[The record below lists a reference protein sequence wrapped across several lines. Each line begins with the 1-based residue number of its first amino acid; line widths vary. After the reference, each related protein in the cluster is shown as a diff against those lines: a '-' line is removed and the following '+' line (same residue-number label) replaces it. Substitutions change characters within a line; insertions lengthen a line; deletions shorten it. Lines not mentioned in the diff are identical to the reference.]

1 MAFKP
6 SAYDQIGDAV
16 SKVMRA
22 MNDVKLIHLI
32 GTKTN
37 VIRIRQSEQ
46 DINTDGY
53 GDLIG
58 DRTNAYQSSLVANVH
73 IAYPFNE
80 VEMFQTLDSISGEE
94 SIGAMSLTELMPI
107 KMFVQFQGD
116 RADSSRDFDQNDIV
130 IDILLDH
137 NGRKVPL
144 IMTSPKLIGTIWGKH
159 LVRKTYQLT
168 FFRGTLEADIQSH
181 VDKYIETLGIPSVSS
196 TDPVQG
202 AIDVS
207 LSGSLIANFNF
218 PMYVDSVE
226 ENTRLIPSTPI
237 SFNWDSS
244 SGQLTIIPSGSLIT
258 DTTYVVVIGQ
268 EALSSDRCPMS
279 GDFRWSFKTE

>member
-6 SAYDQIGDAV
+6 SAYDQIGDKI
-16 SKVMRA
+16 SSVMRK
-22 MNDVKLIHLI
+22 MNDVKLVHLI

-37 VIRIRQSEQ
+37 VIRIRQVNQ

-58 DRTNAYQSSLVANVH
+58 DKTSIYQSSLVANVH

-80 VEMFQTLDSISGEE
+80 VEMFQTMDSGEE
-94 SIGAMSLTELMPI
+94 SIGALSLTELMPI
-107 KMFVQFQGD
+107 KMYVQFEGD
-116 RADSSRDFDQNDIV
+116 TVDSSRDFDQNDIIV
-130 IDILLDH
+130 DILFDH
-137 NGRKVPL
+137 NGRKIPL

-168 FFRGTLEADIQSH
+168 FYRGTIEPDIQAH
-181 VDKYIETLGIPSVSS
+181 IDKYIETLGIPSVSS

-202 AIDVS
+202 ATGVS
-207 LSGSLIANFNF
+207 ISGSLIANFNF
-218 PMYVDSVE
+218 PMYEASVE

-237 SFNWDSS
+237 TFEWDAS
-244 SGQLTIIPSGSLIT
+244 SGQLTITPSGNLLGT
-258 DTTYVVVIGQ
+258 TTYVVVIG
-268 EALSSDRCPMS
+268 EESLSADRCPMS
-279 GDFRWSFKTE
+279 GDFRWSFTTE